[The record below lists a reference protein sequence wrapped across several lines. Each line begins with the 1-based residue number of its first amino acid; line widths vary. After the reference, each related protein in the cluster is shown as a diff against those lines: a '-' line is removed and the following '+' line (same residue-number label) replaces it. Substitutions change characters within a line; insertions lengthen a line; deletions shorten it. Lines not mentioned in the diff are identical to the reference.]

1 MRFPNRTGPYKETGN
16 YPIKFLIFIIARLQ
30 TRFWLMK
37 SHHSEMVLFVVAEC
51 RKHSALI
58 LTCLTIDTMFNL
70 HNIAIFNKSVLGQ
83 LAISAAD
90 VVCGVLRV
98 YPKDR

>member
-1 MRFPNRTGPYKETGN
+1 
-16 YPIKFLIFIIARLQ
+16 
-30 TRFWLMK
+30 
-37 SHHSEMVLFVVAEC
+37 MVLFVVAEC

-90 VVCGVLRV
+90 VVYGVL
-98 YPKDR
+98 